1 MENRQPERAQ
11 DNRAVHNEAVHNRAE
26 HDRAQDQEAE
36 RSGPAQ
42 PTSTA
47 QPSTTALTAAAARAA
62 HLIVDDEPRIFADP
76 LAARLLGD
84 RADELISYHTLHG
97 THPVLA
103 GARTQVAC
111 RSRYTQ
117 DALARAAAAGV
128 AQYVILGAGL
138 DSFAYRG
145 GLAGRLRVFEAD
157 HPASQEAK
165 RAALAAARIPVPGNV
180 TYVPADLATG
190 SLGRCLAGA
199 GFDAAAPAVFGWLG
213 VTMYLTPDA
222 IAETMS
228 AVARCAPGSELIAD
242 YLLPEEAR
250 DEAGALYGRHVA
262 QFSAEQGEPWRSSF
276 TPEQIADLARSSGL
290 GAARS
295 IAQRDTVPAD
305 LWRRTDS
312 LRPAAL
318 TALFHGAVTAT
329 VQLRRLCGY
338 GDWAVTGG

>member
-1 MENRQPERAQ
+1 MENRQDVPAR
-11 DNRAVHNEAVHNRAE
+11 
-26 HDRAQDQEAE
+26 

-42 PTSTA
+42 PTSAARATSTA

-62 HLIVDDEPRIFADP
+62 HLIVDDEPRIFADL

-97 THPVLA
+97 THPILA

-117 DALARAAAAGV
+117 DALSRAAVGGV
-128 AQYVILGAGL
+128 TQYVILGAGL

-145 GLAGRLRVFEAD
+145 GLATRLRVFEVD

-180 TYVPADLATG
+180 TLVPADLAAD
-190 SLGRCLAGA
+190 SLSGRLAGA
-199 GFDAAAPAVFGWLG
+199 GFDASVSAVFGWLG
-213 VTMYLTPDA
+213 VTMYLTADA

-250 DEAGALYGRHVA
+250 DEAGALYGRQVG
-262 QFSAEQGEPWRSSF
+262 QFSAERGEPWRSSF
-276 TPEQIADLARSSGL
+276 TPEQIADLARRCGL

-295 IAQRDTVPAD
+295 ISQRDTIPAD
-305 LWRRTDS
+305 LWRRTDA

-318 TALFHGAVTAT
+318 TALFHG
-329 VQLRRLCGY
+329 G
-338 GDWAVTGG
+338 VTGG

>member
-1 MENRQPERAQ
+1 MENRQDVPAR
-11 DNRAVHNEAVHNRAE
+11 
-26 HDRAQDQEAE
+26 

-84 RADELISYHTLHG
+84 RADELLSYHTLHG
-97 THPVLA
+97 THPILA

-117 DALARAAAAGV
+117 DALDRAAAAGV
-128 AQYVILGAGL
+128 TQYAILGAGL

-145 GLAGRLRVFEAD
+145 GLAGRLRVFEVD

-180 TYVPADLATG
+180 TLVPADLAAN
-190 SLGRCLAGA
+190 SLSGCLAGA
-199 GFDAAAPAVFGWLG
+199 GFDASVSAVFGWLG
-213 VTMYLTPDA
+213 VTMYLTADA

-250 DEAGALYGRHVA
+250 DEAGALYGRQVG
-262 QFSAEQGEPWRSSF
+262 QFSAERGEPWRSSF
-276 TPEQIADLARSSGL
+276 TPAQITDLARRCGL
-290 GAARS
+290 GTSRS
-295 IAQRDTVPAD
+295 ISQRDTIPAD
-305 LWRRTDS
+305 LWRRTDA

-318 TALFHGAVTAT
+318 TALFHGRVTS
-329 VQLRRLCGY
+329 G
-338 GDWAVTGG
+338 

>member
-1 MENRQPERAQ
+1 MENRQDVPAR
-11 DNRAVHNEAVHNRAE
+11 
-26 HDRAQDQEAE
+26 

-84 RADELISYHTLHG
+84 RADELLSYHTLHG
-97 THPVLA
+97 THPILA

-117 DALARAAAAGV
+117 DALDRAAAAGV
-128 AQYVILGAGL
+128 TQYAILGAGL

-145 GLAGRLRVFEAD
+145 GLAGRLRVFEVD

-165 RAALAAARIPVPGNV
+165 RAALAAARIPAPDNV
-180 TYVPADLATG
+180 AFVPADLATD
-190 SLGRCLAGA
+190 SLSGCLAGA
-199 GFDAAAPAVFGWLG
+199 GFDATAPAVFGWLG
-213 VTMYLTPDA
+213 VTMYLAPDA

-250 DEAGALYGRHVA
+250 DEAGALYGRQVG
-262 QFSAEQGEPWRSSF
+262 QFSAERGEPWRSSF
-276 TPEQIADLARSSGL
+276 TPEQIADLARRCGL

-295 IAQRDTVPAD
+295 ISQRDTIPAD
-305 LWRRTDS
+305 LWRRTDA

-318 TALFHGAVTAT
+318 TALFHG
-329 VQLRRLCGY
+329 G
-338 GDWAVTGG
+338 VTGG

>member
-1 MENRQPERAQ
+1 MENRQVDPAQ
-11 DNRAVHNEAVHNRAE
+11 
-26 HDRAQDQEAE
+26 
-36 RSGPAQ
+36 RSAPAQ
-42 PTSTA
+42 PTVSAQPAVQAQATVPA

-76 LAARLLGD
+76 LAARLLGGQ
-84 RADELISYHTLHG
+84 ADELIGYHTRHG

-103 GARTQVAC
+103 GARVQVTC

-117 DALARAAAAGV
+117 DALAQAAAAGV
-128 AQYVILGAGL
+128 TQYVILGAGL

-145 GLAGRLRVFEAD
+145 GLAGRLRVFEVD

-180 TYVPADLATG
+180 TFVPADLATD
-190 SLGRCLAGA
+190 SLSQCLAGA

-213 VTMYLTPDA
+213 VTMYLTADA

-242 YLLPEEAR
+242 YLLPEDAR
-250 DEAGALYGRHVA
+250 DEAGKLYGRHVA
-262 QFSAEQGEPWRSSF
+262 QFSADRGEPWRSSF
-276 TPEQIADLARSSGL
+276 TPEQIADLAWKSGL

-295 IAQRDTVPAD
+295 IRQRDTVPAD

-312 LRPAAL
+312 LRPAGL
-318 TALFHGAVTAT
+318 TVLFHGTVTS
-329 VQLRRLCGY
+329 
-338 GDWAVTGG
+338 D

>member
-1 MENRQPERAQ
+1 MEKQPDDSAR
-11 DNRAVHNEAVHNRAE
+11 DNRARDGSAR
-26 HDRAQDQEAE
+26 DD
-36 RSGPAQ
+36 S
-42 PTSTA
+42 A

-84 RADELISYHTLHG
+84 QADELISYHTLHG

-117 DALARAAAAGV
+117 DALDRAAAAGV
-128 AQYVILGAGL
+128 TQYVIIGAGL

-145 GLAGRLRVFEAD
+145 GLAGRLRVFEVD

-180 TYVPADLATG
+180 SFVSANLAAD

-199 GFDAAAPAVFGWLG
+199 GFDASVPAVFGWLG

-250 DEAGALYGRHVA
+250 DAAGALYGRQVA
-262 QFSAEQGEPWRSSF
+262 QFSAERGEPWRSSF
-276 TPEQIADLARSSGL
+276 MPEQITDLARSSGL

-295 IAQRDTVPAD
+295 MSQGDTIPAD
-305 LWRRTDS
+305 LWRRTDA

-318 TALFHGAVTAT
+318 TALFHGT
-329 VQLRRLCGY
+329 
-338 GDWAVTGG
+338 VTGG